1 MNEDILAQLGQGQP
15 APAEEP
21 KEEIKYKDK
30 KKSSGKQI
38 DDEVLN
44 DLLMN
49 GDNTK
54 GMITPS
60 EKERKKANDDE
71 ELHKE
76 PDEEAKIEVKGSA
89 KPSKKYETEFQKDMM
104 KNPEEYFINTPKG
117 EMSVKEAMEQGYDPI
132 THRFNLKEQS
142 KNNLDEQLKDLNDS
156 DKEAIKR
163 LFDPKQVGLAPA
175 DAEEMGIDPM
185 NPTIKREEDPA
196 DLKAQPT
203 APAIP
208 AMPEAGMVPPQGGDQ
223 PLQGGN
229 PLEAL
234 LGGGQ

>member
-60 EKERKKANDDE
+60 EKDRKKANDEE
-71 ELHKE
+71 ELHEE
-76 PDEEAKIEVKGSA
+76 PDEKAAMKVKSNA
-89 KPSKKYETEFQKDMM
+89 KPSQKYESEFQKDMM
-104 KNPEEYFINTPKG
+104 KNPDKYFINTPRG
-117 EMSVKEAMEQGYDPI
+117 EMTIKEAMEQGYDPV
-132 THRFNLKEQS
+132 THRFNLK
-142 KNNLDEQLKDLNDS
+142 KNQEAELDAQLTDLNES
-156 DKEAIKR
+156 DKAGIKR
-163 LFDPKQVGLAPA
+163 LLDPKQVGLAPA
-175 DAEEMGIDPM
+175 DAEQMGIDPT
-185 NPTIKREEDPA
+185 NPTIRQPE
-196 DLKAQPT
+196 PT
-203 APAIP
+203 AQSPVTAAPASP
-208 AMPEAGMVPPQGGDQ
+208 NPEGEVQPDQ
-223 PLQGGN
+223 L
-229 PLEAL
+229 ASL

>member
-15 APAEEP
+15 EAPTAEEP

-38 DDEVLN
+38 EEDVLN

-60 EKERKKANDDE
+60 EKDREKDNDGSK
-71 ELHKE
+71 LHE
-76 PDEEAKIEVKGSA
+76 DPDEKAKPKFKGNA

-104 KNPEEYFINTPKG
+104 KNPDKYFINTPKG
-117 EMSVKEAMEQGYDPI
+117 EMTIKEAMEQGYDPV
-132 THRFNLKEQS
+132 THRFNLKQKQEAE
-142 KNNLDEQLKDLNDS
+142 LDAKLADLNES
-156 DKEAIKR
+156 DKAGVKK
-163 LFDPKQVGLAPA
+163 LLDPKQVGLAPA
-175 DAEEMGIDPM
+175 DAEQMGLDPT
-185 NPTIKREEDPA
+185 NPTIRQQEQAPVTPEMQAMQGQPMPANPATQPA
-196 DLKAQPT
+196 DIAS
-203 APAIP
+203 
-208 AMPEAGMVPPQGGDQ
+208 
-223 PLQGGN
+223 
-229 PLEAL
+229 L